1 MPVPVVINF
10 GHVLGDRSVRF
21 LQEKIGKFTFIHE
34 RLRIDFD
41 LPLSSQIA
49 KAVDRIE
56 ARLERDGLLLEDAT
70 VYIVTPG
77 LTDPSLVLL
86 VDLFGR
92 SGQLPKLLPMKK
104 EQGVFTI
111 YDIIDLERVKL
122 MARGRRKTQVL
133 SEASPCPDAS
143 TTS

>member
-10 GHVLGDRSVRF
+10 GHVLSDGSVKF
-21 LQEKIGKFTFIHE
+21 LQEKIGTFTFIHE

-41 LPLSSQIA
+41 LPLSAQIA
-49 KAVDRIE
+49 KLIDRVE
-56 ARLERDGLLLEDAT
+56 TKLEWDGLMLENCI

-92 SGQLPKLLPMKK
+92 SGQLPKLLPMRK
-104 EQGVFTI
+104 EHGVFVI

-133 SEASPCPDAS
+133 SEAPPCPDES
-143 TTS
+143 TTT